1 MTSARAIQDCSITKT
16 PFGPVN
22 AAQTPI
28 PRAVPLFASG
38 QPLQNLNRNRFYR
51 PDIGGFLSGD
61 PLPNM
66 LFVTES
72 LRPSGSPA
80 QMPIQVLSPHP
91 YAYAGSR
98 PTSLS
103 DPLGLDAVGIF
114 RGGDCSNT
122 GPACDGYR
130 SCDEFMGANAGCV
143 CRCAGNDDWSQTVRC
158 CLRKLIDR
166 GWTHRQ
172 AHSFCYSYASTVTG
186 IPNANTSTE
195 LRSMLP
201 SLCPRA
207 KPKVLRT
214 MRCPHLLLLLSGVA
228 FLAIS
233 ALSPVANPVFLTTCP
248 VSS

>member
-1 MTSARAIQDCSITKT
+1 MSVGTAQDFTITKT
-16 PFGPVN
+16 PSWVVDDTQRPSPWAFSSSAP
-22 AAQTPI
+22 
-28 PRAVPLFASG
+28 G
-38 QPLQNLNRNRFYR
+38 QPLQYLNRNRFYR
-51 PDIGGFLSGD
+51 PDIGRFLSGD

-66 LFVTES
+66 LFVRES

-91 YAYAGSR
+91 YTYAGSR
-98 PTSLS
+98 PTGLS

-130 SCDEFMGANAGCV
+130 SCDEFWGANAGCV

-166 GWTHRQ
+166 GWTHWQ

-195 LRSMLP
+195 LGACYLR
-201 SLCPRA
+201 C
-207 KPKVLRT
+207 VLEQSRKCCG
-214 MRCPHLLLLLSGVA
+214 R
-228 FLAIS
+228 
-233 ALSPVANPVFLTTCP
+233 
-248 VSS
+248 